1 MLLWKWLSLSCSYIK
16 TSLKIVWI
24 YYWLITKINHAI
36 FTIFIS
42 KILTDLCSI
51 RQNVKIKNTYAN
63 IVYRGLGYERLLIEY
78 RKICVEINGKQSVKL
93 ESGSIK
99 FENYFKQEAIASKNL
114 CWIWT
119 SF

>member
-51 RQNVKIKNTYAN
+51 RQNVKIKNIYAN